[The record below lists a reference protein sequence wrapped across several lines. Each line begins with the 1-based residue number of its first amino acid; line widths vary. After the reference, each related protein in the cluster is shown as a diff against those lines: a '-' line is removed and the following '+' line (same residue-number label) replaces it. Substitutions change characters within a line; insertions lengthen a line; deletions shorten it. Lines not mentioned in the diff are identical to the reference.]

1 MPQDQNKSSR
11 SRFRDSLLL
20 SNLATQHQVDEA
32 EHRVLTTPGG
42 PPTPIVEVTD
52 DMLAAMLM
60 EMEILTQYQVDQLKS
75 GRTKLNL
82 GPYNITDW
90 IGQGGMGHVFKAIHN
105 MMGRECAVKV
115 LPLTKSTP
123 ESIDNFRHEIRTQ
136 AGLDHPNLVR
146 AYDAGQDGNVHF
158 LVTEFIDG
166 PDLRRLVRGQGP
178 LTVQQAASV
187 VLQACLGL
195 QYAHQRGLIHR
206 DVKPGNILVTPEG
219 IAKVSD
225 LGLAGFVNDAEN
237 DPRAGKIA
245 GTPDYLSPEQIKT
258 PHEITPASDVYS
270 LGCTLYYAVTGKVP
284 FPGGTAG
291 EKARRHCEET
301 PWHPRRFNP
310 DINEEFVEIIADLM
324 EKDPESRVQ
333 TAADVA
339 ERLEPWAVDVS
350 PLSSQRMTKSPWTPP
365 PLPGADDDSQDTD
378 VGNIPGDEDVPLS
391 DHSGS
396 QTSQGTEPVASGKED
411 TRKLVSRRSK
421 APPLNLSEDEKT
433 AADQNVKP
441 ATWSML
447 SVITITL
454 AVSVPISMLVGAML
468 TAVISSLFGS

>member
-1 MPQDQNKSSR
+1 MPPDQNKSTR

-20 SNLATQHQVDEA
+20 SELATQHQIDEA

-60 EMEILTQYQVDQLKS
+60 EMEILTQYQTDQLNS

-82 GPYNITDW
+82 GPYTITDW
-90 IGQGGMGHVFKAIHN
+90 IGQGGMGHVFKAVHN
-105 MMGRECAVKV
+105 MMGRDCAIKV

-123 ESIDNFRHEIRTQ
+123 ESIGNFRHEIRTQ

-158 LVTEFIDG
+158 LVTEYVAG
-166 PDLRRLVRGQGP
+166 QDLRRLVRAQGP

-187 VLQACLGL
+187 VLQACHGL
-195 QYAHQRGLIHR
+195 DYAHRRGLIHR

-284 FPGGTAG
+284 FPGGTAA

-310 DINEEFVEIIADLM
+310 EINEEFVEIIADLM

-339 ERLEPWAVDVS
+339 ERLESWATDIS
-350 PLSSQRMTKSPWTPP
+350 LLSSQRMTKSPWTPP
-365 PLPGADDDSQDTD
+365 PLPGADDDQQDTD
-378 VGNIPGDEDVPLS
+378 VGNIPDDGVPQS
-391 DHSGS
+391 GESGS
-396 QTSQGTEPVASGKED
+396 QMSQGTEPVAAGQED
-411 TRKLVSRRSK
+411 TRRLVSRRQK
-421 APPLNLSEDEKT
+421 APPLNLSDDGQPKAE
-433 AADQNVKP
+433 V
-441 ATWSML
+441 ATVTQWSVL
-447 SVITITL
+447 SVVTVTL
-454 AVSVPISMLVGAML
+454 AIAVPISMLVGAML
-468 TAVISSLFGS
+468 AAVISSLFGE